1 MPPRPA
7 SATTRYRS
15 AIIFPGAKR
24 PPPMASEL
32 VSGLLL
38 WPDAGRGK
46 GEGAGTEEGLREEGA
61 RTVGAIVAPSKL
73 SPASSSVTSLSM
85 VASSA
90 RAPDPLIALPH
101 AGQNRAPPAACAP
114 HEVQNM
120 EPEF

>member
-1 MPPRPA
+1 
-7 SATTRYRS
+7 
-15 AIIFPGAKR
+15 
-24 PPPMASEL
+24 MASEL

-46 GEGAGTEEGLREEGA
+46 GEGAETEEGLREEGA

-90 RAPDPLIALPH
+90 RAAAPDPLIALPH
-101 AGQNRAPPAACAP
+101 AGQNRAPRAACAP